1 MRMLLW
7 KMQLD
12 ALVEGIVAGKEHDF
26 SNTQK
31 KGGMRYIEFLGRPE
45 EGIQE
50 RDLRGFSER
59 RVSG

>member
-1 MRMLLW
+1 
-7 KMQLD
+7 MQLD